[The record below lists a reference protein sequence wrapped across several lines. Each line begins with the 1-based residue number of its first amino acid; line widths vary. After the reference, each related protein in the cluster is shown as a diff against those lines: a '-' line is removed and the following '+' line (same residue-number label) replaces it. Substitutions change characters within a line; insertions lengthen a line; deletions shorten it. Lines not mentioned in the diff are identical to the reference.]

1 MFGKR
6 RKKDH
11 STLNFKTPN
20 YTMNDEYNTKNLVVA
35 KLQYVSSKPT
45 DFGPMVETT
54 KQRYIFEK
62 VEEEDNVRYREVFT
76 GFVAKDSEEYFDL
89 PYVKP
94 SNSNDSFVSSKS
106 FPKSINILV
115 FLLII
120 SVIQPPILFVPFI
133 ILISKMYHL
142 LLLYHQLLHN
152 SFSLTI
158 KFKIICKLS
167 LPNTL

>member
-11 STLNFKTPN
+11 STLNLNTQN
-20 YTMNDEYNTKNLVVA
+20 YTMNDEYNTENLVVA
-35 KLQYVSSKPT
+35 NLQYVSSKPT

-89 PYVKP
+89 PYVVNVKP
-94 SNSNDSFVSSKS
+94 LQEVVPSVAQTI
-106 FPKSINILV
+106 PK
-115 FLLII
+115 
-120 SVIQPPILFVPFI
+120 
-133 ILISKMYHL
+133 YGL
-142 LLLYHQLLHN
+142 LLLVNEVNKQ
-152 SFSLTI
+152 
-158 KFKIICKLS
+158 KVKVKVAKKQGQ
-167 LPNTL
+167 

>member
-11 STLNFKTPN
+11 STLNFNTQN
-20 YTMNDEYNTKNLVVA
+20 YTMNDEYNTENLVVA
-35 KLQYVSSKPT
+35 NLQYVSSKPT

-89 PYVKP
+89 PYVVNVKP
-94 SNSNDSFVSSKS
+94 LQEVVPSVAQTI
-106 FPKSINILV
+106 PK
-115 FLLII
+115 
-120 SVIQPPILFVPFI
+120 
-133 ILISKMYHL
+133 YGL
-142 LLLYHQLLHN
+142 LLLVNEVNKQ
-152 SFSLTI
+152 
-158 KFKIICKLS
+158 KVKVKVAKKQGQ
-167 LPNTL
+167 